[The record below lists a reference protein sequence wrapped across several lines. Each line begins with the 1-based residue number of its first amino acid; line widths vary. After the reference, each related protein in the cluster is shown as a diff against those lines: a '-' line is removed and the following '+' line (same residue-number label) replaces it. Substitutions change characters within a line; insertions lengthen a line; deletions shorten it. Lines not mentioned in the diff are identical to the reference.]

1 VTQRRERS
9 EGTIRR
15 RGDAWQVS
23 LFTGYDP
30 LNGRRTYLTATAH
43 SEAAARKALN
53 RLRTERDEQR
63 APKVRAELAYVL
75 GEWLATQELAAAT
88 RASYETYIRVHIEPA
103 LGGLAIS
110 RITPQV
116 LERFYADLRRCRLR
130 CRPGDKLVDHRFAGA
145 HACTVVVHSRP
156 PGRLAAGV
164 VHDCSEAGC
173 ETKTCPPHEC
183 RPLANATIVK
193 AHFIISGT
201 LTAAVRWGWI
211 SSNPAATARRP
222 RIPAPR
228 PTPPSADQAARI
240 IAAAWDADE
249 EWGTLVWLAM
259 VTGLRRAEL
268 LGLRWSDVD
277 LATGTLTVAR
287 NVVVL
292 GGRLIEKDTKTH
304 RMRRIALDPETVV
317 VLTEHRERWYG
328 RARTLEIAPTDET
341 YLFSYDPANARP
353 CDPSGVTHRYSRMCA
368 GIGIDSHLHALRHY
382 SATELLMAGVDL
394 RTVAGRL
401 GHGGGGTTTLR
412 VYAAWVGESD
422 RRAAEIL
429 GSRMVR
435 PRMRPNRDDER

>member
-1 VTQRRERS
+1 V
-9 EGTIRR
+9 I
-15 RGDAWQVS
+15 
-23 LFTGYDP
+23 
-30 LNGRRTYLTATAH
+30 
-43 SEAAARKALN
+43 
-53 RLRTERDEQR
+53 
-63 APKVRAELAYVL
+63 
-75 GEWLATQELAAAT
+75 
-88 RASYETYIRVHIEPA
+88 VH
-103 LGGLAIS
+103 
-110 RITPQV
+110 R
-116 LERFYADLRRCRLR
+116 
-130 CRPGDKLVDHRFAGA
+130 
-145 HACTVVVHSRP
+145 RP
-156 PGRLAAGV
+156 PGRLAAGFI
-164 VHDCSEAGC
+164 HDCAAAGC

-193 AHFIISGT
+193 AHFIISGA

-211 SSNPAATARRP
+211 SSNPAAAARRP

-228 PTPPSADQAARI
+228 PSPPSADQAARI
-240 IAAAWDADE
+240 IAAAWEADE

-268 LGLRWSDVD
+268 LGLRWADVD
-277 LATGTLTVAR
+277 LTTGTLTVSR
-287 NVVVL
+287 NVVVV

-304 RMRRIALDPETVV
+304 RTRRIALDPETVE
-317 VLTEHRERWYG
+317 VLIEHRERWYEQ
-328 RARTLEIAPTDET
+328 ARTLEFAPTEDV

-429 GSRMVR
+429 GSRMTR
-435 PRMRPNRDDER
+435 PQRSPA